1 MQVIEL
7 DHVQIAIPVGGEALA
22 REFYAGILGMPELPK
37 PVLMQLRGGAWFACG
52 DRQIHLGAEVNFQPA
67 KKAHPAFIVRDL
79 DALCALLRTTGYA
92 VLKNEE
98 LYRPGGKVS
107 MVFSVEAI
115 SACSLFAIEEE
126 TKMPR
131 CPTLSWTI

>member
-22 REFYAGILGMPELPK
+22 RAFYAGILGMPELPK

-79 DALCALLRTTGYA
+79 DALCTLLRASGYP

-98 LYRPGGKVS
+98 LPEVQR
-107 MVFSVEAI
+107 VFTEDP
-115 SACSLFAIEEE
+115 FGNRIELIQS
-126 TKMPR
+126 KYVA
-131 CPTLSWTI
+131 

>member
-79 DALCALLRTTGYA
+79 DALCTLLRTTGYA

-98 LYRPGGKVS
+98 LPEVRR
-107 MVFSVEAI
+107 VFTEDP
-115 SACSLFAIEEE
+115 FGNRIELIQS
-126 TKMPR
+126 KYVA
-131 CPTLSWTI
+131 

>member
-79 DALCALLRTTGYA
+79 DALCTLLRAAGYA

-98 LYRPGGKVS
+98 LPEVRR
-107 MVFSVEAI
+107 VFTEDP
-115 SACSLFAIEEE
+115 FGNRIELIQS
-126 TKMPR
+126 KYVA
-131 CPTLSWTI
+131 

>member
-22 REFYAGILGMPELPK
+22 REFYAGILGMLELPK

-98 LYRPGGKVS
+98 LPEVRR
-107 MVFSVEAI
+107 VFTEDP
-115 SACSLFAIEEE
+115 FGNRIELIQS
-126 TKMPR
+126 KYVA
-131 CPTLSWTI
+131 

>member
-7 DHVQIAIPVGGEALA
+7 DHLQIAIPVGGEALA

-79 DALCALLRTTGYA
+79 DALCTLLRTTGYA

-98 LYRPGGKVS
+98 LPEVRR
-107 MVFSVEAI
+107 VFTEDP
-115 SACSLFAIEEE
+115 FGNRIELIQS
-126 TKMPR
+126 KYVA
-131 CPTLSWTI
+131 

>member
-98 LYRPGGKVS
+98 LPEVRR
-107 MVFSVEAI
+107 VFTEDP
-115 SACSLFAIEEE
+115 FGNRIELIQS
-126 TKMPR
+126 KYVA
-131 CPTLSWTI
+131 